1 MNPDFLDPKLCIC
14 GEAIDLDV
22 EFCSKECEADF
33 YEVQAMAHYERYLE
47 TQHTMYLNTVTGE
60 WTS

>member
-1 MNPDFLDPKLCIC
+1 MKNIC

-22 EFCSKECEADF
+22 EFCSKECESDF